1 MGIEQPDHLSRVS
14 QDRFMV
20 HLVVVD
26 PHREGVWALNLD
38 LLVPRQ
44 WFLHPEES
52 GHGDLIPPAAALPSM
67 ECTIFVLCRFNA
79 EAFRNLQD
87 SQTSWVREFGSTE
100 FDWPSSHILDGYEG
114 CW

>member
-1 MGIEQPDHLSRVS
+1 VPVFCGILKRKFDGLPVPMGIEQPDHLSRVS

-52 GHGDLIPPAAALPSM
+52 GHGDLIPPAAAVP
-67 ECTIFVLCRFNA
+67 
-79 EAFRNLQD
+79 
-87 SQTSWVREFGSTE
+87 
-100 FDWPSSHILDGYEG
+100 
-114 CW
+114 